1 MNVQVVSCPL
11 VGERL
16 VATRAFAAGEVVHR
30 ERPLLV
36 WREGEVNNDAV
47 ARVLERD
54 LEFLFTH
61 GPLGLAIVLKKKPA
75 WVAWQAAPSDAK
87 QAVLEKTQTL
97 CADPGSSVAQALA
110 AIAEDAVE
118 RSVLTSAVLNSYAF
132 EGATE
137 ALFAVGG
144 KAEHSCAPN
153 AKFGVAAKGGEWRAL
168 RAIAAGEPVFHIWRP
183 ISFLKAPRS
192 GAKHYTGGWVSFAVA
207 RFVSQ
212 RLIRLMR
219 SPLCSCWAAVCAIGR
234 RQKRRGVLQKM
245 RALHRRFG
253 RQQSSR

>member
-1 MNVQVVSCPL
+1 M
-11 VGERL
+11 
-16 VATRAFAAGEVVHR
+16 
-30 ERPLLV
+30 
-36 WREGEVNNDAV
+36 
-47 ARVLERD
+47 
-54 LEFLFTH
+54 
-61 GPLGLAIVLKKKPA
+61 LKKKPA

-168 RAIAAGEPVFHIWRP
+168 RAIAAGEPVSVSYYVFSNSKLERI
-183 ISFLKAPRS
+183 FL
-192 GAKHYTGGWVSFAVA
+192 
-207 RFVSQ
+207 
-212 RLIRLMR
+212 M
-219 SPLCSCWAAVCAIGR
+219 SPSNLF
-234 RQKRRGVLQKM
+234 LT
-245 RALHRRFG
+245 FF
-253 RQQSSR
+253 